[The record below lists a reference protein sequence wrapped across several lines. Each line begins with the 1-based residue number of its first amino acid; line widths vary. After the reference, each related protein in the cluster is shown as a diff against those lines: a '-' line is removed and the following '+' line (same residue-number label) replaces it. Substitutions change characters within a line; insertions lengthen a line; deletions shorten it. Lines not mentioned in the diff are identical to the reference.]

1 MDGVKIGNNVVM
13 QNSVVGVG
21 ATIGENCNLK
31 DCHVGPGAVVSAGTR
46 TSEKGEA
53 FHV

>member
-1 MDGVKIGNNVVM
+1 MDGAVIGENAVL
-13 QNSVVGVG
+13 QNSVVAMG
-21 ATIGENCNLK
+21 ARVGENCNLK
-31 DCHVGPGAVVSAGTR
+31 DCMVGSGAVVPSGTK